1 MSALFNLEVH
11 TPYRL
16 FFYGKAEVIVLT
28 LTDGEIGVYAHHSP
42 FTAPV
47 VTGKL
52 LIKEAGGKWRTAFI
66 ADGIL
71 EVKDH
76 KNVLMVNAAEWPEE
90 IDKERE
96 LAIKYQ
102 AEEDLKT
109 AQLKFAVDGLK
120 AKIRRAD
127 YRLKILE
134 MKNPAASAALGS

>member
-1 MSALFNLEVH
+1 MMPTLFNFEVH

-16 FFYGKAEVIVLT
+16 FFSGKAETIVLT
-28 LTDGEIGVYAHHSP
+28 LTDGEIGVYAHHAP

-52 LIKEAGGKWRTAFI
+52 CIKGEDGGWRTAFI

-76 KNVLMVNAAEWPEE
+76 KNVLMVDTAEWPEE
-90 IDKERE
+90 IDRERA
-96 LAIKYQ
+96 LAVKQQ

-109 AQLKFAVDGLK
+109 AHLRFEIDRIKEKLH
-120 AKIRRAD
+120 RAGC
-127 YRLKILE
+127 RLKIQE
-134 MKNPAASAALGS
+134 MKNQN